1 MNKFTQVLNVMWQL
15 GQEVVGQ
22 IKNPEPDRMEVLIL
36 QKISPLKAKQGERKP
51 RKKVVREIEF
61 FQMCSIPQHRWWD
74 AGQSVVAEILID

>member
-1 MNKFTQVLNVMWQL
+1 
-15 GQEVVGQ
+15 
-22 IKNPEPDRMEVLIL
+22 MEVLIL

-61 FQMCSIPQHRWWD
+61 FQMCSIPQHRRWD